1 MWLQVTVVPKC
12 LHLNN
17 RSWQRFKNGITITSH
32 HNRFSL
38 QNRCPKLT
46 VLDLTGTNIR
56 KLNVEKLQV
65 QISLLKRFCLVH
77 LAKKGF
83 LKRFL
88 KVNCS
93 FLQAGCP
100 RLKELFLANLL
111 LHSTPTSAE
120 VVCNKLNVMMTN
132 ENEFN
137 IWSNSSKEVLH
148 HQAILIEVAWKII
161 NKFFGCFF
169 NNPSRAISQVVCPWH
184 ASTWHVHAPLVV

>member
-17 RSWQRFKNGITITSH
+17 RSWQRFKNGITINSH

-161 NKFFGCFF
+161 NKFFGYLF